1 MCSVEQ
7 RVFIC
12 NAFAKYVSKNKCQK
26 FCKTLAEEEKVK
38 DNQHFLQELCGSI
51 WLENAKISRQ

>member
-12 NAFAKYVSKNKCQK
+12 NAFAKYVSKKKCQK

-51 WLENAKISRQ
+51 